1 MVPGLKLKTAC
12 PKAALKTVRANPNS
26 EKKEK

>member
-1 MVPGLKLKTAC
+1 MVPGLKLKTVC
-12 PKAALKTVRANPNS
+12 PKAAVKTIRANPNS